1 MKDNVAIV
9 SHDAGGAEVLSSWL
23 NQQKI
28 KARVVAEGPA
38 KNIFERKCGKV
49 IFEPVNQAL
58 ENSDWVLSGT
68 GWQTDFE
75 LNAIRL
81 GKNLGKK
88 TVAFLDHWVNYRERF
103 QRGENLFLPDELW
116 VCDEYAEEI
125 AKSVFDCIPIIR
137 KQNPYFYDVIT
148 QLEHLKQK
156 GATIIKHSV
165 LYVCEPIREH
175 AEIIHG

>member
-9 SHDAGGAEVLSSWL
+9 SQDAGGAEVLSSWL

-75 LNAIRL
+75 PNAIRL
-81 GKNLGKK
+81 EKIWQKK
-88 TVAFLDHWVNYRERF
+88 VAFLDHWVTIGSVFSGR
-103 QRGENLFLPDELW
+103 NLFYPMNSGFVTNMLKKLPSQFL
-116 VCDEYAEEI
+116 I
-125 AKSVFDCIPIIR
+125 AS
-137 KQNPYFYDVIT
+137 Q
-148 QLEHLKQK
+148 
-156 GATIIKHSV
+156 
-165 LYVCEPIREH
+165 
-175 AEIIHG
+175 